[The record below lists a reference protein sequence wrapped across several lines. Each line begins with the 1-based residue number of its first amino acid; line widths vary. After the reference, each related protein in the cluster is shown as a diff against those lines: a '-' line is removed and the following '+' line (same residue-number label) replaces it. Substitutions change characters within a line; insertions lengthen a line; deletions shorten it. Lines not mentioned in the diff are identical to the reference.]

1 MKMFRGMTKEHIAR
15 RLVLRGWPEPA
26 AEKMATFLCG
36 GHEIPR
42 WEDLVEPKPTAGE
55 R

>member
-1 MKMFRGMTKEHIAR
+1 MTMFRGMTKEHIAR
-15 RLVLRGWPEPA
+15 RLVLRGWPDLA

-36 GHEIPR
+36 GHEMPR
-42 WEDLVEPKPTAGE
+42 WEDLVGLKPTAGE